1 MLKAEEID
9 IAFALLRSA
18 ISGEAPALDNKPIET
33 DVWWNV
39 FKLVQQHHVVALCYD
54 AAALSGVP
62 RKVIMPWL
70 AEREKAVEWHHYQSG
85 VQQDIVNVMQRN
97 DIPIRVLK
105 GTHLAQYYHQPEL
118 REFVDLDF
126 YFGDRH
132 TEADELARKE
142 LHISIDTKPHH
153 HTKFNYRGVTVE
165 SHYDFFNRHYP
176 ASNRKY
182 NCILASLGTST
193 TFDVLH
199 FLRHA
204 AIHFAS
210 QGLKMRDLCD
220 WAFIVARASD
230 VDWNMVKA
238 TMKSF
243 GMSDFVATLDSV
255 THSRLGVASPLW
267 DNCPTGFDKKLEKDM
282 FQDSHAGG
290 KRDSGWKRSLAFN
303 DSSISLLIHK
313 VISHLS
319 H

>member
-18 ISGEAPALDNKPIET
+18 ISGETLVLDNKPIET
-33 DVWWNV
+33 DTWWNV
-39 FKLVQQHHVVALCYD
+39 FKLVQQHHVVALSYD
-54 AAALSGVP
+54 GATRCEVP

-70 AEREKAVEWHHYQSG
+70 AEREKAVDWHCYQTD
-85 VQQDIVNVMQRN
+85 VQHEIVGVMQRN
-97 DIPIRVLK
+97 NIPARILT
-105 GTHLAQYYHQPEL
+105 GTHLAQYYPQPEL

-126 YFGDRH
+126 YFGDWH
-132 TEADELARKE
+132 KEADELAQKE
-142 LHISIDTKPHH
+142 LHIAIDTKPHH
-153 HTKFNYRGVTVE
+153 HTKFDYRGVTVE

-176 ASNRKY
+176 ASNHQY
-182 NCILASLGTST
+182 NCILASLGRST

-220 WAFIVARASD
+220 WAFIATRASD

-238 TMKSF
+238 TMGRF

-267 DNCPTGFDKKLEKDM
+267 DNCQTGFDEKLEEDM
-282 FQDSHAGG
+282 FHSSLIG
-290 KRDSGWKRSLAFN
+290 KKRNRGWKRSLTFN
-303 DSSISLLIHK
+303 DTAISLLIHK
-313 VISHLS
+313 AISHLS